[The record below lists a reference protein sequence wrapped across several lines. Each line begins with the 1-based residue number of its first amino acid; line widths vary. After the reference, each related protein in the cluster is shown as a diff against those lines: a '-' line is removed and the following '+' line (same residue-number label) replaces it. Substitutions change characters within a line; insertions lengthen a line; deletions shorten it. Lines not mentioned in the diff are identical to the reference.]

1 MIIQSINLIFFCL
14 TKPGLRPI
22 TDVRTEIKLNRTVN
36 KVSSVTN
43 LWEKINT
50 KRIAK
55 SAVLPC
61 HSSLLCLFFSLNG
74 MTS

>member
-1 MIIQSINLIFFCL
+1 MIIQSINLTFFCL
-14 TKPGLRPI
+14 TKQGLRPI
-22 TDVRTEIKLNRTVN
+22 TDRTDRNQIKSDREQS
-36 KVSSVTN
+36 SSVTN

-50 KRIAK
+50 KCIAK

>member
-1 MIIQSINLIFFCL
+1 MIIQSINLIFFL
-14 TKPGLRPI
+14 SNQTRI
-22 TDVRTEIKLNRTVN
+22 TTYNRCTDRNQIKSDREHS
-36 KVSSVTN
+36 SSVTN